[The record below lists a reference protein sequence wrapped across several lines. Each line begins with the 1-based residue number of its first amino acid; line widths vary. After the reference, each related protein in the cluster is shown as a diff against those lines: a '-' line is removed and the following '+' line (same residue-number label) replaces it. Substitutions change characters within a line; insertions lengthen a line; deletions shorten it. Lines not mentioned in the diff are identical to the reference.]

1 MDRRGMEGMR
11 TSTTRT
17 GTNVARLLP
26 FLIFAAIGLFLLIAN
41 QDRGRPAR
49 DWRAWRPKS
58 RARAG
63 QRGRAHQ
70 HDDTALMLRP
80 GDIAGLRDAYS
91 GAPLDASTPLV
102 QCANCQAFYHVAST
116 TILRR
121 DNAGRCASCGSRDFR
136 AVVVVHD

>member
-26 FLIFAAIGLFLLIAN
+26 FLIFAAIGLLLLIAN
-41 QDRGRPAR
+41 QDRSRPVR

-63 QRGRAHQ
+63 QRNRAHQ

-121 DNAGRCASCGSRDFR
+121 DNAGRCASCGGRDFR

>member
-26 FLIFAAIGLFLLIAN
+26 FLIFAAIGLFLLISN
-41 QDRGRPAR
+41 QDRSRPAR

-70 HDDTALMLRP
+70 HDDTALILRP
-80 GDIAGLRDAYS
+80 GDVEGLRDAYS
-91 GAPLDASTPLV
+91 GAPLDASRPLV
-102 QCANCQAFYHVAST
+102 QCAKCQAFYQVART
-116 TILRR
+116 TILQR
-121 DNAGRCASCGSRDFR
+121 DNAGRCASCGGRDFR

>member
-1 MDRRGMEGMR
+1 MDRLGMEGMR

-17 GTNVARLLP
+17 GTHVARLLP
-26 FLIFAAIGLFLLIAN
+26 FLIFAAIGLLLLIAN
-41 QDRGRPAR
+41 QDRSRPVR
-49 DWRAWRPKS
+49 DWRAWRPKP

-70 HDDTALMLRP
+70 HDDAALILRP
-80 GDIAGLRDAYS
+80 GDVEGLRDAYS
-91 GAPLDASTPLV
+91 GAPLEASRPLV

-116 TILRR
+116 TILQR
-121 DNAGRCASCGSRDFR
+121 DNAGRCASCGGRDFR